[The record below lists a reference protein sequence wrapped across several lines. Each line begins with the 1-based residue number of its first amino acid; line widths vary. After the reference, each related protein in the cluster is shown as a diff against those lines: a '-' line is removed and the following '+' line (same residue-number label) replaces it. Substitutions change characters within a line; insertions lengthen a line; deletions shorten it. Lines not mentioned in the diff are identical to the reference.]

1 MQGGWQRGLEPSLHD
16 RPSQE
21 IWPSETEYRFPSK
34 QIWRRI
40 QTWKDDEV
48 LLGLSFPASKH
59 QEKVFWFSSNQP
71 SLYLSYFSTY
81 RGIKNSLPYPKHM
94 LRAHYISTS
103 LATVIWEWS
112 LNQFSTSR
120 FVSLFVNREPQ
131 QIFMGENTEYRAN
144 LVKARVNFP
153 VTLLHIY
160 WVCQYKLF
168 LISEG
173 WEGFTE
179 PSKPSLEYHWSDNQ

>member
-1 MQGGWQRGLEPSLHD
+1 MYEQFMGDFTYRDSASRQVQLFISFVNFRATSLL
-16 RPSQE
+16 R
-21 IWPSETEYRFPSK
+21 
-34 QIWRRI
+34 
-40 QTWKDDEV
+40 
-48 LLGLSFPASKH
+48 LL
-59 QEKVFWFSSNQP
+59 
-71 SLYLSYFSTY
+71 YFSTY
-81 RGIKNSLPYPKHM
+81 SGIKNSPPYPKHM
-94 LRAHYISTS
+94 LQDHYISTS
-103 LATVIWEWS
+103 LVTVIWECS
-112 LNQFSTSR
+112 LNQFSTSL

-131 QIFMGENTEYRAN
+131 QIFMDENTEYRAS

-153 VTLLHIY
+153 VTLLHIF

>member
-1 MQGGWQRGLEPSLHD
+1 MYEQFMGDYTQRGS
-16 RPSQE
+16 
-21 IWPSETEYRFPSK
+21 
-34 QIWRRI
+34 
-40 QTWKDDEV
+40 
-48 LLGLSFPASKH
+48 ASR
-59 QEKVFWFSSNQP
+59 QVQLILRE
-71 SLYLSYFSTY
+71 FSTSLFHLLY
-81 RGIKNSLPYPKHM
+81 VSTYSGIKNSLPYPKHM
-94 LRAHYISTS
+94 LRAYYFSMS
-103 LATVIWEWS
+103 LATVIWEYS
-112 LNQFSTSR
+112 LNQFSTSL
-120 FVSLFVNREPQ
+120 FVSLFENREPQ

-179 PSKPSLEYHWSDNQ
+179 PSKPSLDQLE

>member
-1 MQGGWQRGLEPSLHD
+1 MYEQFMGDYTHRDSASRQVQLFISFANFRATSLV
-16 RPSQE
+16 S
-21 IWPSETEYRFPSK
+21 I
-34 QIWRRI
+34 
-40 QTWKDDEV
+40 
-48 LLGLSFPASKH
+48 
-59 QEKVFWFSSNQP
+59 
-71 SLYLSYFSTY
+71 SYFSTY
-81 RGIKNSLPYPKHM
+81 SGIKNSLPYPKHM
-94 LRAHYISTS
+94 LRAHYISMS
-103 LATVIWEWS
+103 IATVIWECS
-112 LNQFSTSR
+112 LNQFSTSL